1 MTAQLLSIAR
11 TIARSAVNGP
21 GERFVVWVQG
31 CSLHCRGCWNP
42 DTWRAEP
49 RTLCHPSDLG
59 EIIVATPGIE
69 GVTLTGGEPFEQ
81 ADQLALLAS
90 RVRAAGLSVM
100 IFTGFELDELDTKD
114 RRALLASA
122 DIVVA
127 GRYRQDRRSVDLPWR
142 GSTNQTVHFLTGR
155 YGPAALPES
164 SACEVHIAEDG
175 SLTYTGFPA
184 QDLLG
189 TR

>member
-1 MTAQLLSIAR
+1 MAEHLLNIAH
-11 TIARSAVNGP
+11 TIAHSAVNGP
-21 GERFVVWVQG
+21 GERFVLWVQG
-31 CSLHCRGCWNP
+31 CSLRCRGCWNP

-49 RTLCHPSDLG
+49 KTLCHPLDLA

-81 ADQLALLAS
+81 AAQLEPLAS

-100 IFTGFELDELDTKD
+100 IFTGYELDELGTED

-127 GRYRQDRRSVDLPWR
+127 GRYRHDRRSFDLPWR
-142 GSTNQTVHFLTGR
+142 GSTNQTVHFRTDR
-155 YGPAALPES
+155 YRPAALPES

-175 SLTYTGFPA
+175 SLTYTGFPH

-189 TR
+189 TT